1 MKIAI
6 ETDDGVHLSSQKYE
20 TENFQIL
27 EIPENSFLENLG
39 SEKTIVKRI
48 NKKML
53 TNSTQQNEN
62 ILKEL
67 TNCSAVISH
76 GMNRSLSNNLKNSKV
91 DVFIS
96 FRANIDEALNDYL
109 KDRIIH
115 NFSESN

>member
-6 ETDDGVHLSSQKYE
+6 ETDDGVHLSSQNYE

-27 EIPENSFLENLG
+27 EIPESSFLKNLG

-48 NKKML
+48 NQKIL
-53 TNSTQQNEN
+53 TNSIQQNEN

-67 TNCSAVISH
+67 IKCSAVISH
-76 GMNRSLSNNLKNSKV
+76 GLNRSFSNNLKNSNV

-109 KDRIIH
+109 KDRVIH
-115 NFSESN
+115 NFSESS